1 MIPDNVAEE
10 LAVIYGEQPAQTP
23 ATPEPEPEPAS
34 EGDQGGEKFNPD
46 AAPEMPLLG
55 GLHYRV
61 EPGDTPASIATA
73 MYGDACHAAALVE
86 HNQRAGLLINDN
98 LTINGVILLP

>member
-23 ATPEPEPEPAS
+23 ATPEPEPEPAT
-34 EGDQGGEKFNPD
+34 
-46 AAPEMPLLG
+46 PEMPLLG